1 MININIIV
9 AYCKNNGIGIENGL
23 PWKITSDL
31 QKFRKLTTG
40 NKNNCIIMGKN
51 TWLSLE
57 SKPLKNRDNL
67 ILTTSL
73 KINITNNN
81 NMSKSFKN
89 IDELYNFL
97 EKRKYDNIWIIGGE
111 SIYKLFLGNSLFNV
125 EYIYVTYIEE
135 NITCDTFFPKLDTKL
150 FSFFSKSIHNYDIS
164 SNVYD
169 IIYKNNTLINKDS
182 INYNLEI

>member
-9 AYCKNNGIGIENGL
+9 AYCKNYGIGMDNSL
-23 PWKITSDL
+23 PWKISSDL
-31 QKFRKLTTG
+31 QKFRKLTIG

-51 TWLSLE
+51 TWLSLD

-81 NMSKSFKN
+81 ISKSFKN

-97 EKRKYDNIWIIGGE
+97 EKKNYDNIWIIGGE
-111 SIYKLFLGNSLFNV
+111 SIYKLFLNNSLFNV
-125 EYIYVTYIEE
+125 DYIYVTYIEE
-135 NITCDTFFPKLDTKL
+135 NITCDTFFPKLENNKYN
-150 FSFFSKSIHNYDIS
+150 FFSKSIHNYDIS
-164 SNVYD
+164 NNIYD
-169 IIYKNNTLINKDS
+169 IIYKNKNLIYKDS
-182 INYNLEI
+182 NNCNLEI